1 MGLFNTLGIGY
12 SGLTASEAAT
22 NVTGHN
28 IANANNDYYT
38 RQRVST
44 SASVPLHSIPGDV
57 GEGVQ
62 VTQIVRIHDE
72 FVYARY
78 KDSSNALSHDDYMQQ
93 SLEEVA
99 KYFPDLQDLGIS
111 QDLKNYFNSWN
122 DLSSNAN
129 DGSQKIALVQNASTL
144 SENLSST
151 RNTLRSFQDSIND
164 QLKINIDEANSIGE
178 RIADLN
184 KEISKIESA
193 KPNQAN
199 DLRDKRDSLE
209 LTLSKILDISTSK
222 SQLTSLNTVDA
233 NATDQGMDYHLNIA
247 GNSFV
252 DGSTFHPLVIENRDN
267 ESRYYSIYSESQDG
281 TKYEITDKIRG
292 GKVGAMLDI
301 RGRTIDKSTNAG
313 YPSDGIVQG
322 YVDDLDTF
330 ANTLIAQT
338 NNIYAKSASTS
349 MKSPTHADLKS
360 DTPLLNSDLNLK
372 TGSFDLVMY
381 DNNGVEVGRKEININ
396 QLTTMNDSTTS
407 DSIVAQIN
415 SNSDDNGDN
424 NSTNDINDYF
434 LATYGADDGIFS
446 IGPNPA
452 NPEKASQNYTISF
465 EDNGTNFPGAI
476 GIKQFFTGSDANNIS
491 VNRDLLNDSSLVQGY
506 KAPVDGNNDVAND
519 MVQLQYDNV
528 DFFRKNSIVTEDTLS
543 GFYNSVTTRI
553 ATDGES
559 AGRAQ
564 ETSKALFNTVQAEF
578 QSISGV
584 STDEELTN
592 LIKFQAAYGANAKV
606 ITTVDQMLNTLL
618 GIKQ

>member
-12 SGLTASEAAT
+12 SGLSAAETAT

-78 KDSSNALSHDDYMQQ
+78 KDSSNTLSHDDYMQQ

-129 DGSQKIALVQNASTL
+129 EGSQKIALVQNASTL

-151 RNTLRSFQDSIND
+151 RDRLRSFQDSVND
-164 QLKINIDEANSIGE
+164 QLKTNIDEANSIGE
-178 RIADLN
+178 RIANLN
-184 KEISKIESA
+184 KEISKIEST

-199 DLRDKRDSLE
+199 DLRDQRDNLE

-222 SQLTSLNTVDA
+222 SQLTSLNVVDA

-252 DGSTFHPLVIENRDN
+252 DGSTFHPLVIENSDN

-281 TKYEITDKIRG
+281 TKYEVTDKIRG

-301 RGRTIDKSTNAG
+301 RGRTIDKGTNAG

-330 ANTLIAQT
+330 ANTLITQT

-349 MKSPTHADLKS
+349 MTSPTHKDLNS
-360 DTPLLNSDLNLK
+360 DTPLLNSDLNVK

-381 DNNGVEVGRKEININ
+381 DNNGVEVGRKEIDIN
-396 QLTTMNDSTTS
+396 QLTTMNDDTTS
-407 DSIVAQIN
+407 DSIVKQIN
-415 SNSDDNGDN
+415 SQSDDNGDN
-424 NSTNDINDYF
+424 SSINDIDDYF
-434 LATYGADDGIFS
+434 RATYGTDGIFS
-446 IGPNPA
+446 IGPNPDH
-452 NPEKASQNYTISF
+452 PDLASQNYTISF

-491 VNRDLLNDSSLVQGY
+491 VNRDLSNNSSLVQGY

-528 DFFRKNSIVTEDTLS
+528 DFFRKNSIVEKDTLN
-543 GFYNSVTTRI
+543 GFYNSLTTRI

-592 LIKFQAAYGANAKV
+592 LIKFQTAYSANAKV